1 MSDYPSP
8 DIADVEL
15 VDVLRAL
22 ADPVRLQIVQRL
34 ADGKP
39 WPKTLEGWDMNLS
52 KSTMSHHFRTLRES
66 GLTRTIVHGRT
77 HAIQLRR
84 PELEEKFPGL
94 IEAVL
99 GEGATPPGT

>member
-1 MSDYPSP
+1 MTDYPSP
-8 DIADVEL
+8 DMAEVEL
-15 VDVLRAL
+15 VDVLKAL
-22 ADPVRLQIVQRL
+22 GDPVRLQIVGKL
-34 ADGKP
+34 ADGLP
-39 WPKTLEGWDMNLS
+39 HPKTVDGWGLDLT

-84 PELEEKFPGL
+84 VELDEKFPGL

-99 GEGATPPGT
+99 GEAPR